1 MLLNLHVK
9 NFALIDEADVD
20 FEKGLNILTGETGAG
35 KSIILGSMNLALG
48 AKADKDSIRAGAEYA
63 LVEITFSIENEAQ
76 KNTLN
81 SLDIYPEDGV
91 VVIQRKILPARS
103 VFKVNGETV
112 NASVVKEIANVLI
125 DVYGQHDY
133 QYLLKPQKHIE
144 ILDSYGNDAFSALLK
159 EYRDVYRQYV
169 SLKNELNA
177 PEIDE
182 VKREREVSLLKYQ
195 INEIESASLKDGEE
209 EEIQNRLRILENSA
223 KIQDSLNN
231 IRNYLFE
238 MNSSASENVDLALR
252 EILSISNIDE
262 NLSGM
267 SQEIGTLSDSL
278 SDISR
283 EINNYLEDYALDEE
297 TLDIMRERY
306 ELIND
311 LERKYGKTINDINKF
326 YEEKKSELEVLLNLD
341 EKKAM
346 LEKEFEKISIKLK
359 NLADKLNLERKDIA
373 IRFDKEIVQSLT
385 DLNFNQ
391 ADFKTEISSFEDYTL
406 NGLDKVSFTIST
418 NPGEARK
425 PLENV
430 ASGGELS
437 RIMLAIKAVAANS
450 DQTDTL
456 IFDEIDAGISG
467 VTAWK
472 VAEKLSSLSNS
483 HQIVC
488 ITHLQQIAAMAD
500 KHFEIKKSVNEDN
513 RTSTS
518 INCLDEDGQIKEI
531 VRMLGDESSSDTFR
545 ENALEIK
552 KRAQIYKLQ
561 NRA

>member
-209 EEIQNRLRILENSA
+209 EEIQNHLRVLENSA

-359 NLADKLNLERKDIA
+359 NLAEKLNLERKEIA
-373 IRFDKEIVQSLT
+373 LRFDKEIVQSLT
-385 DLNFNQ
+385 DLNFNK

-406 NGLDKVSFTIST
+406 NGLDKVLFTIST

-425 PLENV
+425 PLENI

-518 INCLDEDGQIKEI
+518 IKCLDEDGQIREI
-531 VRMLGDESSSDTFR
+531 VRMLGDESSSETFR